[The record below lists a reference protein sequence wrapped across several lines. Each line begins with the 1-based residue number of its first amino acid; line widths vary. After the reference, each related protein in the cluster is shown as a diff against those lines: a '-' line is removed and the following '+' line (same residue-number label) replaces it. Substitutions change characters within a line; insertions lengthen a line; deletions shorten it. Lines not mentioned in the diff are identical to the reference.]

1 MSARSVA
8 VVATGL
14 GCFALAM
21 CFFAFPMILS
31 EISDIRA
38 ELDAEIESWKLETD
52 NLWRDMNKYGRVRR
66 QAYGYAAPPPRGSF
80 PGNGGP
86 QGPRFPGGNFEQPNG
101 HLPGVVGVPP
111 SLNHNNNFPGGDGA
125 PSAQPNGNCNCN
137 ADNSCPAGPPG
148 PKGVPGFDG
157 PDGLPGVPGIDGQD
171 AEDAKAQTQQY
182 AGCFHCPQGPP
193 GPPGPTG
200 KPGARGMRG
209 ARGQAAM
216 PGRDG
221 QPGFPGTIGGVG
233 APGPAGEEGPQGEP
247 GEDVEHQIGLPGPK
261 GVPGPVGDE
270 GDEGLQ
276 GDTGAPGP
284 AGPPGERGP
293 QGEKT
298 LPSSSSKSEVKLK
311 GWVQKSH
318 KCGALTFLHISDG
331 LSAKQVQVV
340 VPKSSCPSVPVGS
353 AISIKGQ
360 WQPSSGSQQDMEVL
374 ASECKVLATDV
385 EPRYS
390 SLSPDHLRKS
400 VHLRTRS
407 PAFAALLRL
416 RSRLLSMTH
425 DYFTSRG
432 YVHVDTPM
440 ITLNDCEGAG
450 EAFCIATTSSTSED
464 FFDRKDVYLSVS
476 GQLHLEAM
484 VSGISQVYTISTGLR
499 ADKQQSRN
507 HLTEF
512 KMLEAELSFCDDLET
527 LLALAEDFLLSSIR
541 GLVNDPHMADDLE
554 LIAPFSS
561 KGHLESLRC
570 IVDGPPFPRVRYADA
585 LQLLIVKNQKVTGRG
600 FNKQNEMFLV
610 SYYNSPVFVTH
621 FPSDQKPFY
630 MQRSTDGNVTESFDL
645 ICPVVGELAG
655 GSIREP
661 SIEVLRK
668 RTPVIDWYSELRE
681 RGKPVSGGFGMGFER
696 LLQVLLGVQ
705 NIKDTIPFPRW
716 YKHCQC

>member
-1 MSARSVA
+1 MLTCQPCAADWPMSARSVA

-293 QGEKT
+293 QGEKGDDGANG
-298 LPSSSSKSEVKLK
+298 LPGEPGEEGEPGKDAEY
-311 GWVQKSH
+311 
-318 KCGALTFLHISDG
+318 CPC
-331 LSAKQVQVV
+331 
-340 VPKSSCPSVPVGS
+340 PK
-353 AISIKGQ
+353 
-360 WQPSSGSQQDMEVL
+360 
-374 ASECKVLATDV
+374 
-385 EPRYS
+385 RN
-390 SLSPDHLRKS
+390 
-400 VHLRTRS
+400 
-407 PAFAALLRL
+407 AAQ
-416 RSRLLSMTH
+416 
-425 DYFTSRG
+425 
-432 YVHVDTPM
+432 
-440 ITLNDCEGAG
+440 N
-450 EAFCIATTSSTSED
+450 
-464 FFDRKDVYLSVS
+464 
-476 GQLHLEAM
+476 
-484 VSGISQVYTISTGLR
+484 
-499 ADKQQSRN
+499 
-507 HLTEF
+507 
-512 KMLEAELSFCDDLET
+512 AEQT
-527 LLALAEDFLLSSIR
+527 
-541 GLVNDPHMADDLE
+541 
-554 LIAPFSS
+554 
-561 KGHLESLRC
+561 
-570 IVDGPPFPRVRYADA
+570 
-585 LQLLIVKNQKVTGRG
+585 
-600 FNKQNEMFLV
+600 
-610 SYYNSPVFVTH
+610 
-621 FPSDQKPFY
+621 
-630 MQRSTDGNVTESFDL
+630 
-645 ICPVVGELAG
+645 AG
-655 GSIREP
+655 GYR
-661 SIEVLRK
+661 R
-668 RTPVIDWYSELRE
+668 Y
-681 RGKPVSGGFGMGFER
+681 
-696 LLQVLLGVQ
+696 
-705 NIKDTIPFPRW
+705 
-716 YKHCQC
+716 